1 MSVRTHLL
9 GACGALALL
18 AAPAL
23 AADPAP
29 SAPQPPVQSQTA
41 PAADWISLTGT
52 VAAIDGDRL
61 TLATGDGS
69 IEVGLRGLAAADAGR
84 MQPGDRIGVTG
95 RMDGNVF
102 ERRRIAAESI
112 YVARLNRLL
121 GAEAAPGAAAQPR
134 RGFAPAR
141 PSGADDWVIV
151 TGRVVAKTGDD
162 FTLESGGQRLEVDAD
177 DDAGAANVRAVEVG
191 DRVSVTGEL
200 DEAGLYSRR
209 EIDATSVIVLTP
221 PGAS

>member
-29 SAPQPPVQSQTA
+29 SAPQPPLQSRTA

-52 VAAIDGDRL
+52 VAAIDGNRL
-61 TLATGDGS
+61 TLATGEGS

-95 RMDGNVF
+95 RMDSNVF

-121 GAEAAPGAAAQPR
+121 
-134 RGFAPAR
+134 
-141 PSGADDWVIV
+141 GADDWVIV

-162 FTLESGGQRLEVDAD
+162 FTLESGDQRLEVDAD
-177 DDAGAANVRAVEVG
+177 DDAGAADVRALEVG

-221 PGAS
+221 PPGAS